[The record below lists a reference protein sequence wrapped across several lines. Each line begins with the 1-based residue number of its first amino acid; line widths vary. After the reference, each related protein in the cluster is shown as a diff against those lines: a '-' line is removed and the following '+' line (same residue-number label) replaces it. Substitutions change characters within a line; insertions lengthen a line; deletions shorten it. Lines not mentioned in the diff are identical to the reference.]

1 MSTGI
6 YKRTKKYKET
16 LRKSRLGSRVSEKTK
31 MKLKKLLEE
40 QWRTGKRKAGWKV
53 KDTSKMRKAQKRIL
67 EDENVRKK
75 RGQQLLK
82 RDVKKWKNSLSVS
95 KKKFYKTEK
104 GRKWKEKYS
113 PIISETVS
121 KKYLDPIYYKSFIT
135 SMRNSKVWH
144 DGKSFEVYPEE
155 FKQIKKIA
163 ALHKENCQFCLRSE
177 ETFKK
182 KLAFHHIDYNKNNN
196 DPSNFVRLCTSCH
209 SKTNSDRVSWEKFF
223 RLLKKAENKDYHN
236 KEILITSTRPDVIKM
251 FPLKNKLKD
260 KAIVVHTGQHFSLA
274 NEAFESLNWLPDFDL
289 ELMKENQSLLSVILD
304 ICLFL
309 TPLIHELKPKRIWV
323 LGDTASA
330 FAASLITFTNKIQ
343 LVHVEAGLRTHD
355 KGNPYPEEMF
365 RVMIDQFAD
374 IMFAPT
380 KSNVR
385 NLNHEL
391 VRGEIHQ
398 VGNTIVDAL
407 EMIKPKLS
415 NERPIKEPYVLM
427 TMHRRESFD
436 KDMGT
441 VFSAVK
447 QLSKKTKVIYPIHP
461 NPNVQKVAK
470 EIGITTIP
478 PLNYI
483 DFLWYLKHCE
493 FVMSDSGGIQEEVPS
508 FNKPILIL
516 RKVTERQEILKTGLA
531 FLSSLESKDISEKID
546 KMFKLKNKKYNG
558 NPFGDAKTTDRIV
571 KIINTLDNK

>member
-1 MSTGI
+1 MKNILGN
-6 YKRTKKYKET
+6 KKEC
-16 LRKSRLGSRVSEKTK
+16 
-31 MKLKKLLEE
+31 
-40 QWRTGKRKAGWKV
+40 
-53 KDTSKMRKAQKRIL
+53 
-67 EDENVRKK
+67 
-75 RGQQLLK
+75 
-82 RDVKKWKNSLSVS
+82 
-95 KKKFYKTEK
+95 
-104 GRKWKEKYS
+104 
-113 PIISETVS
+113 
-121 KKYLDPIYYKSFIT
+121 FI
-135 SMRNSKVWH
+135 V
-144 DGKSFEVYPEE
+144 G
-155 FKQIKKIA
+155 
-163 ALHKENCQFCLRSE
+163 
-177 ETFKK
+177 
-182 KLAFHHIDYNKNNN
+182 
-196 DPSNFVRLCTSCH
+196 
-209 SKTNSDRVSWEKFF
+209 
-223 RLLKKAENKDYHN
+223 
-236 KEILITSTRPDVIKM
+236 TRPDIIKM
-251 FPLKNKLKD
+251 APLILKM
-260 KAIVVHTGQHFSLA
+260 KPYVIHSGQHKELA
-274 NEAFESLNWLPDFDL
+274 KEAFEIFNIKPNVDLDLMQNNQNIIDFIVKGI
-289 ELMKENQSLLSVILD
+289 EAINNTINEI
-304 ICLFL
+304 
-309 TPLIHELKPKRIWV
+309 KPKRIWV
-323 LGDTASA
+323 LGDTSTA
-330 FAASLITFTNKIQ
+330 LIGALVAYINKIQ

-355 KGNPYPEEMF
+355 KNNPYPEEMF
-365 RVMIDQFAD
+365 RVMVDQFAD

-415 NERPIKEPYVLM
+415 DERPIKEPYVLM

-447 QLSKKTKVIYPIHP
+447 QLSKKIKVIYPIHP

-531 FLSSLESKDISEKID
+531 FLSSLQSKDIYEKVD
-546 KMFKLKNKKYNG
+546 KMSKLKDKKYNG
-558 NPFGDAKTTDRIV
+558 NPFGDGKTSDRIV
-571 KIINTLDNK
+571 KIINALSDK